1 MPIAVESFLLNPSH
15 TGTLQ
20 RQVQDLVTDGILAGR
35 FRPGDRLPSS
45 RKLAVH
51 LGLSRITVTLAYT
64 ELVANDYLTSRGRS
78 GYFVSD
84 QAPAPVA
91 PPTPMPGPSSV
102 DWPRTLGGR
111 IGTSLQI
118 SRPENWQS
126 YRYPFIYGQPD
137 QRLFD
142 HQSWRRC
149 AMQALG
155 RRDFDALTADAYEAD
170 DPELVAQI
178 IRLILPRRGIA
189 ARPDQVLITLGAQ
202 NALWTAAQVLLTQR
216 RTAAMEYPCY
226 PVLRDIL
233 TQSRCNTTALS
244 VDHQGLRPES
254 IPPETDVLFT
264 TPSHHCPTSVT
275 LPLARRRALLEQAR
289 RDDFLI
295 VEDDYEFELAFM
307 SQASPALKSL
317 DTDGR
322 VIYIGSFSKSLFPG
336 LRLGY
341 MVAPA
346 PVIREA
352 RALRGLVMRHPPGH
366 IQRFA
371 AYYLAQGYYDAQIQR
386 TARAFKTRREV
397 LDACLTQHGLR
408 AASRNAFGGSSV
420 WMQTED
426 GVNADT
432 LAERLRTRSVLIEPG
447 AAFFRPR
454 DPRAQGHFRL
464 GYSSISETAIP
475 AGVALIAEE
484 QAKLQRERG
493 G

>member
-1 MPIAVESFLLNPSH
+1 MPIAVESFLLNPTN

-45 RKLAVH
+45 RKLAAH
-51 LGLSRITVTLAYT
+51 LEISRITVTLAYT

-84 QAPAPVA
+84 HAPAPVDA
-91 PPTPMPGPSSV
+91 LPPPAGPSTV
-102 DWPRTLGGR
+102 DWSRTLGGR
-111 IGTSLQI
+111 IGTSLTI
-118 SRPENWQS
+118 SRPEAWRD

-178 IRLILPRRGIA
+178 IRLILPRRGIS

-233 TQSRCNTTALS
+233 TQSRCNTTELT
-244 VDHQGLRPES
+244 VDNAGLRPET

-264 TPSHHCPTSVT
+264 TPSHHCPTSAT
-275 LPLARRRALLEQAR
+275 LPLDRRRALLKRAQD
-289 RDDFLI
+289 DDFLI
-295 VEDDYEFELAFM
+295 VEDDYEFELGFM
-307 SQASPALKSL
+307 TRPAPALKSL

-341 MVAPA
+341 MVAAA

-352 RALRGLVMRHPPGH
+352 RSLRGLVLRHPPGH

-371 AYYLAQGYYDAQIQR
+371 AYYLTHGYYDAQVQR
-386 TARAFKTRREV
+386 TARAFRARREV
-397 LDACLTQHGLR
+397 LDESLARNGLEP
-408 AASRNAFGGSSV
+408 AGRNGFGGSSV
-420 WMQTED
+420 WMRTPD
-426 GVNADT
+426 GVSADD
-432 LAERLRTRSVLIEPG
+432 LAARLRARSVLIEPG
-447 AAFFRPR
+447 AAFFRPGDAR
-454 DPRAQGHFRL
+454 GQSHYRL
-464 GYSSISETAIP
+464 GYSSIDSTAIP
-475 AGVALIAEE
+475 TGTALIAEE
-484 QAKLQRERG
+484 LARLQR
-493 G
+493 